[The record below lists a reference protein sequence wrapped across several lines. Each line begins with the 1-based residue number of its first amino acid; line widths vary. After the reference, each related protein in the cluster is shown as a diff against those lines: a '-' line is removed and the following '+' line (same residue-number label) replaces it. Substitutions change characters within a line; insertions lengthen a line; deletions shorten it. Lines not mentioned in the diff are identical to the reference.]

1 MVKAT
6 PNECMMIG
14 DNLEADIQGA
24 INCGIKAIHYNSEN
38 SNSIPKNI
46 TSIYN
51 LLDLKEY
58 L

>member
-24 INCGIKAIHYNSEN
+24 INCGIKAIHYNSEKN
-38 SNSIPKNI
+38 SKIPNNI
-46 TSIYN
+46 TSIYH
-51 LLDLKEY
+51 LLEIKEY